1 MDEKNTA
8 VLNQVKLL
16 TNSYLPVSNL
26 SDGGGGEKLLCGFL
40 CQDCDIFVYS
50 SV

>member
-16 TNSYLPVSNL
+16 TNSYLPVSDL
-26 SDGGGGEKLLCGFL
+26 SGGGGGEKLLCGFAVSRL
-40 CQDCDIFVYS
+40 
-50 SV
+50 